1 MRRSLR
7 QVTPELGVTVEAKG
21 PTSCRQSRLLFAA
34 LGCCGLLNLLY
45 FLLVPRAGI
54 RFQSDQLQCNIH
66 SAHRATM
73 ETRQIAIDE
82 AMSASHRSFERGV

>member
-1 MRRSLR
+1 MVRLHPSWELR
-7 QVTPELGVTVEAKG
+7 WKQKAQQAAGNRG
-21 PTSCRQSRLLFAA
+21 SA